1 MKKWK
6 LPLNLKKI
14 SMRCLNRKLKKSK
27 RPSKNRKSMK
37 NKISD
42 NVQKGVGECSMKK
55 LLLDMK
61 KFVKKSFKP
70 REKPLI
76 QPLIEPLRYKDS
88 INPLKF
94 QKKQTQLQ

>member
-1 MKKWK
+1 ME
-6 LPLNLKKI
+6 
-14 SMRCLNRKLKKSK
+14 K
-27 RPSKNRKSMK
+27 RIIFSLCNAGKA
-37 NKISD
+37 
-42 NVQKGVGECSMKK
+42 VGECSAHKQYK
-55 LLLDMK
+55 SMK